1 VSRDG
6 AENLGHCTSG
16 KIPGSGSGKAEIRA
30 KNTRRIIAAAEEV
43 FAEKGFAGATT
54 RAIADRAGLPKANLH
69 YYFPTKEELYTRVLA
84 DILDE
89 WIADAEIFDISQEP
103 EVVFR
108 AYISRKMQHSFTRP
122 YASKLWAMEI
132 IGRGRV
138 FDSKLKDPFIKWNRK
153 KVAQLRRWIREGKLA
168 PVDPQYLMFSVW
180 ATTQHYADF
189 EYQIRAVNGGK
200 PLSPRQQ
207 RDATDGVIEL
217 FLRGVMP
224 RSAMPE

>member
-1 VSRDG
+1 MSRARAD
-6 AENLGHCTSG
+6 NLRHCTTG
-16 KIPGSGSGKAEIRA
+16 KIIGSGKAEIRA

-43 FAEKGFAGATT
+43 FAEKGFGGATT
-54 RAIADRAGLPKANLH
+54 QAIADRADLPKANLH

-84 DILDE
+84 DILEE
-89 WIADAEIFDISQEP
+89 WIADAEIFDISQDP

-108 AYISRKMQHSFTRP
+108 AYISRKMEHSFTRP

-138 FDSKLKDPFIKWNRK
+138 FDSKLKTPFLKWNRK

-168 PVDPQYLMFSVW
+168 PVDPQYLMFSIW

-189 EYQIRAVNGGK
+189 EYQIQAINSGK
-200 PLSPRQQ
+200 RLSPQQ
-207 RDATDGVIEL
+207 QQDATESVIEM

-224 RSAMPE
+224 RSARPE